1 VKRRGFFSFLKDNIR
16 DFGVDFV
23 GIQET
28 MLKVFSNSFL
38 RWLSYYG
45 NFKWHWLQSRGKSG
59 GILSGI
65 KEYRF
70 DVLNFSMG
78 VFHLR
83 EVILK
88 KI

>member
-1 VKRRGFFSFLKDNIR
+1 
-16 DFGVDFV
+16 
-23 GIQET
+23 
-28 MLKVFSNSFL
+28 MLNDFSNSFP
-38 RWLSYYG
+38 RWLSCCG

-65 KEYRF
+65 NEDRF

>member
-1 VKRRGFFSFLKDNIR
+1 
-16 DFGVDFV
+16 
-23 GIQET
+23 
-28 MLKVFSNSFL
+28 
-38 RWLSYYG
+38 
-45 NFKWHWLQSRGKSG
+45 LQSRGKSG

-88 KI
+88 KIKKVKAWMLVVVYGAAQEEDKDIFFKLSYHLL